1 MEFCRVCLA
10 SVDLRSTAAI
20 LAPDRRGPHRRTH
33 KHLQP
38 SHRTSITA
46 HCTYTYVQRYTACE
60 RRDAKKQDIYSYH
73 MLSADR
79 CPNVDVAVA
88 SRIKID
94 ATSKGVFLKLA
105 IMAKF
110 RNNEKIIIQI

>member
-1 MEFCRVCLA
+1 
-10 SVDLRSTAAI
+10 
-20 LAPDRRGPHRRTH
+20 
-33 KHLQP
+33 
-38 SHRTSITA
+38 
-46 HCTYTYVQRYTACE
+46 
-60 RRDAKKQDIYSYH
+60 